1 MNNRYRKS
9 SKPKHRRSVIEPEL
23 PTERLYAPRDWSRWE
38 KSARLSMSRAHRVA
52 GL

>member
-9 SKPKHRRSVIEPEL
+9 STRRLRRRVIEPEL
-23 PTERLYAPRDWSRWE
+23 PTERLYAPRDWNRWE
-38 KSARLSMSRAHRVA
+38 KSARLSMARAHRVA